1 MKFYTISPIGKNLTP
16 LTYHSTHELKKGEI
30 VDVELRGRELK
41 GVVVDE
47 VEKPEFKTLEAKSS
61 DKYIDKNAF
70 LVAQFIASYYFCTF
84 GEALKLFYPSSIDAK
99 SPSSIGIELDVELS
113 SEQKKALEFISQNS
127 VSLLF
132 GDTGSGKSEVYFH
145 KIAKL
150 LKEGKTSIILM
161 PEISLTP
168 QMESRLK
175 ANFGELVAIWHSKV
189 TKKRK
194 EKILEGIYEDRIK
207 IVAGARSS
215 LFLPL
220 KNLGLIVIDE
230 EHESSF
236 KSQSK
241 PRINA
246 KDIAIY
252 YASKVGAKVVLGSA
266 TPSLKSYVKYPTFR
280 LKGRYFDSK
289 KRVFFDEGEGL
300 SPLILSQ
307 IDKRLKKG
315 EQVLVFNP
323 TRGDFKYTVCSEC
336 GESIKCPYCDV
347 SMTLHAKRNLL
358 QCHYCSFTSRIV
370 SICPACGEES
380 LETLRAGTSNLKEL
394 LETHFKEARVAK
406 FDRDE
411 LTTEAKLKK
420 TIKAFNQ
427 KEIDILV
434 GTQMLSKGHD
444 YHNVSLAI
452 VLGIDYL
459 LAGHEYSSRERAI
472 SLLVQVAGRSGR
484 RYDGDVI
491 VQSKNEEFIKPYMQN
506 YDSFLESEK
515 SFRKELYPPFAR
527 LCVLRFEDRSD
538 IKARELMDRALNAL
552 RREKVEIVGS
562 GESGIKRLQNRYR
575 YHILLRSHSP
585 KALHEAVSSVS
596 GMKCEIDIDP
606 EFLS

>member
-1 MKFYTISPIGKNLTP
+1 MKFYLISLIGKNLAP
-16 LTYHSTHELKKGEI
+16 LTYHSEIPLWQGQI
-30 VDVELRGRELK
+30 VDVRLRGRSLK
-41 GVVVDE
+41 GAVVEE
-47 VEKPEFKTLEAKSS
+47 VSEPEFKTLEASASS
-61 DKYIDKNAF
+61 FFVDSEGF
-70 LVAQFIASYYFCTF
+70 EVARFISSYYFCAL
-84 GEALKLFYPSSIDAK
+84 GEALRLFYPASKDAK
-99 SPSSIGIELDVELS
+99 SPEPIDIELVAKLS
-113 SEQKKALEFISQNS
+113 GEQKEALEFISSHS

-145 KIAKL
+145 KISRVL
-150 LKEGKTSIILM
+150 SQGKTAILLM

-168 QMESRLK
+168 QMEDRLK

-194 EKILEGIYEDRIK
+194 EKILEGIKEDKIK

-220 KNLGLIVIDE
+220 KNLGLIIIDE

-252 YASKVGAKVVLGSA
+252 YASKVGAKVILGSA
-266 TPSLKSYVKYPTFR
+266 TPSVKSYVRYPHFR
-280 LKGRYFDSK
+280 LEGRYFDSK
-289 KRVFFDEGEGL
+289 KRVFFDSGEGL
-300 SPLILSQ
+300 TPFLLEEIE
-307 IDKRLKKG
+307 KRLKLG

-323 TRGDFKYTVCSEC
+323 TRGDFKYTTCMEC
-336 GESIKCPYCDV
+336 KESVKCPYCDV
-347 SMTLHAKRNLL
+347 SMTLHTKRNLL
-358 QCHYCSFTSRIV
+358 ECHYCSNTSRVI
-370 SICPACGEES
+370 SICPSCGEES
-380 LETLRAGTSNLKEL
+380 MKTLRAGTSNIKEQ
-394 LETHFKEARVAK
+394 LEEHFKDARIAK

-459 LAGHEYSSRERAI
+459 LAGYEYNSRERAI

-491 VQSKNEEFIKPYMQN
+491 IQSANEEFIKPYIQS

-515 SFRKELYPPFAR
+515 SFRKELYPPYTR

-538 IKARELMDRALNAL
+538 IKARELMDRALSVL
-552 RREKVEIVGS
+552 QREKVEIVGS

-575 YHILLRSHSP
+575 YHILLRSHSANELH
-585 KALHEAVSSVS
+585 KAVKSIV
-596 GMKCEIDIDP
+596 GTKCEIDMDP